1 MDDLAPSAR
10 DGNVREAL
18 LDAAA
23 EEFWRSGLA
32 GTRIQDILERT
43 TASRTSLYHHFAGK
57 NEMADALVAERPWQ
71 RLVAE
76 QRASHVRGLAA
87 VEAFVIAVAVRADAD
102 VRARCLVRVAHELPD
117 PLADSGLGEWR
128 GHLRDSLRE
137 ASEDGTIPGA
147 VATASVAAAL
157 ASLLRGAILDPSPH
171 EPLADRVRE
180 LWQMTRP
187 GLGETVT
194 SATR

>member
-1 MDDLAPSAR
+1 MDDLAPSVR

-71 RLVAE
+71 RLVSE
-76 QRASHVRGLAA
+76 QRASSVRGIAA
-87 VEAFVIAVAVRADAD
+87 VEGFLLAVAARAESD

-117 PLADSGLGEWR
+117 PLADSGLDAWHT
-128 GHLRDSLRE
+128 HLVDALGQ
-137 ASEDGTIPGA
+137 ASEDGAVPGA

-157 ASLLRGAILDPSPH
+157 ASVLRGAILDPSPR
-171 EPLADRVRE
+171 EPLLDRVRA

-187 GLGETVT
+187 GLGETVVG
-194 SATR
+194 AGR